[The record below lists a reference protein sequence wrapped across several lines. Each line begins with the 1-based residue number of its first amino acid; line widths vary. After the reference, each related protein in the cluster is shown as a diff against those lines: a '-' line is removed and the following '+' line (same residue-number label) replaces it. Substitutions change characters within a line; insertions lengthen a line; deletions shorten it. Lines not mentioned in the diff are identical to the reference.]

1 MAGTG
6 RIGCT
11 SGGALSELTG
21 PRPDEIEVSLLGPGY
36 GESVVVHMGGGEW
49 IVVDSCTGRDGEPA
63 ALDYLDRIGVDPRS
77 GVKMIVATHWHDD
90 HTRGMA
96 RMVEECVSARFCCA
110 AALRDKELLAVVD
123 GLSGKTGFRM
133 SSGTAEIRAIF
144 SLLADRRTQP
154 VWATASRRVFRSR
167 GCTVWSLSPGDET
180 FERFLRSIASLISS
194 QEISPRRVKPP
205 SPNELSV
212 ALWVECAGATVLL
225 GADLEKSGWTAII
238 SERTRPQGRA
248 SVFKVPHHGSATA
261 DEPEVWRRML
271 EPEPFAI
278 VAPWTRGGKTLPTSE
293 DVTRIL
299 SRTVTA
305 YASADPGRLAGRQN
319 ELRVPT
325 PPGTSVRLR
334 SKRGP
339 LGLVRLRRTPG
350 DRSWRVDLRGSAL
363 RLSELAA

>member
-6 RIGCT
+6 RTGCT

-21 PRPDEIEVSLLGPGY
+21 PRLDEIEVSLLGPGY
-36 GESVVVHMGGGEW
+36 GESVVVHLGGGEW
-49 IVVDSCTGRDGEPA
+49 MVVDSCTGRDGEPA

-77 GVKMIVATHWHDD
+77 AVRMIVATHWHDD

-96 RMVEECVSARFCCA
+96 RMVEECMSARFCCA

-123 GLSGKTGFRM
+123 GLVGKTGFRM
-133 SSGTAEIRAIF
+133 SNGTREIRAVF
-144 SLLADRRTQP
+144 SHLADRRTQP

-167 GCTVWSLSPGDET
+167 GCTVWSLSPGDAT
-180 FERFLRSIASLISS
+180 FERFLRSVGSLISS
-194 QEISPRRVKPP
+194 QEMSPRRVLPP

-212 ALWVECAGATVLL
+212 ALWVECAGAIVLL
-225 GADLEKSGWTAII
+225 GADLEKSGWTAIVG
-238 SERTRPQGRA
+238 EQTRPQGRA

-261 DEPEVWRRML
+261 DAPEVWSRML
-271 EPEPFAI
+271 EPEPVAI
-278 VAPWTRGGKTLPTSE
+278 VAPWSRGGRKLPTPE

-305 YASADPGRLAGRQN
+305 YASADPGWSVGRQY
-319 ELRVPT
+319 ELRVPA
-325 PPGTSVRLR
+325 PPGTSVQLR

-339 LGLVRLRRTPG
+339 SGLVRLRRTPM
-350 DRSWRVDLRGSAL
+350 DRSWRVELLGSAI